1 MNVDMKHKI
10 LLLTLCFL
18 SAALVWGKDE
28 KSPVDNNGRK
38 IVNVEKPGSLKNAIS
53 KKERSLVKTL
63 QLSGSISEEDVN
75 WLSQIPNLTVLDISN
90 LPIEKQEMIIGL
102 RSSWKGVNVTVSEL
116 IVSRE
121 GVEERLEREQWGG
134 DIAARDFKENQSD
147 IAFMYNM
154 ATLRAHGICSD
165 YFKNLSKCKILNYS
179 ESSSPLSF
187 EIPDTLRAIDN
198 GKVNSFIKKENAL
211 LIDDSESSLT
221 LKDCHI
227 WKTYTAEV
235 NSQTD
240 FNNVIYI
247 CSHNV
252 RVLMKQLTIPSNLR
266 YIGSETRIEKHIDMD
281 SGSVGVESIDFEDI
295 DILIRATATSSGR
308 VESIE
313 SIEFE
318 DSDIP
323 LVCLGCFPE
332 GLGTIEVN
340 RPVSFYGK
348 NTTTFR
354 KATEIKFNKKVYRLG
369 CRFVDEVDNLY
380 FASVPDEIDV
390 HGMGKVNVKKR
401 VIIPAGTASRF
412 SQWFHPSDLAE
423 RGNGG
428 LALNI
433 KAEKPGMIL
442 SHIPMDKLGDIDSL
456 TVVGFLYDS
465 DIKILN
471 KCSFLKYL
479 DLSKA
484 IITYS
489 PETKA
494 KQEANAKAFAGLF
507 GMIGA
512 AADMSYKDGNMS
524 SLDYAYAKGMSE
536 LVKDVANVKTG
547 YESCIIPDGAFSDLQ
562 DIVTV
567 KMPYRATQIGT
578 HVLRNCPKLEN
589 VELPLYLKSIG
600 EESFMNCTNLK
611 DLKFPKTLTEIGERC
626 FSGCNSI
633 EIVDLSKCDFTPQTK
648 SSYRNHIDWPQ
659 SFYHC
664 AKLRELRLPQ
674 GITRNKA
681 WGYDE
686 IENNQPRP
694 HTLKV
699 YFPKSLEELG
709 DLYKWGDC
717 ELHFK
722 TIDAPG
728 HLGDAYYKGKVVI
741 YCPKG
746 GTTSYFNAVDGRLER
761 IKIIEE

>member
-1 MNVDMKHKI
+1 MAKRQAVNMKHKI

-18 SAALVWGKDE
+18 SSTFIWGKNE
-28 KSPVDNNGRK
+28 NPPVDSNGRK
-38 IVNVEKPGSLKNAIS
+38 VVNVEKPGSLKKSIS
-53 KKERSLVKTL
+53 KKEHSLIKSL
-63 QLSGSISEEDVN
+63 QISGCISEEDVN
-75 WLSQIPNLTVLDISN
+75 WLSQLPNLMVLDISK
-90 LPIEKQEMIIGL
+90 LSIDKQEMVTGL
-102 RSSWKGVNVTVSEL
+102 QDSWKGRNETVSEL
-116 IVSRE
+116 IVSKE
-121 GVEERLEREQWGG
+121 GVEENLRRNNSKF
-134 DIAARDFKENQSD
+134 ASRDFKENQSD

-154 ATLRAHGICSD
+154 AALRLHDICHD

-179 ESSSPLSF
+179 ESPSPLSF
-187 EIPDTLRAIDN
+187 EIPDTLRAIDDN
-198 GKVNSFIKKENAL
+198 KVNSFIKKENAL
-211 LIDDSESSLT
+211 LIDNNKSTLT

-227 WKTYTAEV
+227 WKTYRAEV
-235 NSQTD
+235 NSQAD

-247 CSHNV
+247 CSREV
-252 RVLMKQLTIPSNLR
+252 RVSMKQLTIPSNLR
-266 YIGSETRIEKHIDMD
+266 YIGSGTGI
-281 SGSVGVESIDFEDI
+281 GV
-295 DILIRATATSSGR
+295 RK
-308 VESIE
+308 V
-313 SIEFE
+313 EFE

-323 LVCLGCFPE
+323 LVCLGYFSG

-340 RPVSFYGK
+340 RPASFYGQ
-348 NTTTFR
+348 NVTTFR
-354 KATEIKFNKKVYRLG
+354 KASEIKFNKKVYRLG
-369 CRFVDEVDNLY
+369 RSFVDEVDNLY
-380 FASVPDEIDV
+380 FASVPEEIDV
-390 HGMGKVNVKKR
+390 HGMEKVNVKKR
-401 VIIPAGTASRF
+401 VIIPAGTASQF
-412 SQWFHPSDLAE
+412 SKWFHSSDLAE

-442 SHIPMDKLGDIDSL
+442 SYIPMDKLGDIDSL
-456 TVVGFLYDS
+456 TIVGFLYDS

-494 KQEANAKAFAGLF
+494 EQEASAKAFAGLF

-524 SLDYAYAKGMSE
+524 SLDYAYTKGMSE
-536 LVKDVANVKTG
+536 LVKDAANVKTG
-547 YESCIIPDGAFSDLQ
+547 YESCIIPDGSFSDLQ

-567 KMPYRATQIGT
+567 KLPYRATHIGRR
-578 HVLRNCPKLEN
+578 VLCNCIKLEN
-589 VELPLYLKSIG
+589 VELPMYLKSIDD
-600 EESFMNCTNLK
+600 ESFMNCTNLK
-611 DLKFPKTLTEIGERC
+611 DLKFPNTLNEIGERC
-626 FSGCNSI
+626 FNDCNSI

-648 SSYRNHIDWPQ
+648 SSYRNHVDWPQ
-659 SFYHC
+659 SFHHC

-681 WGYDE
+681 WGYNE
-686 IENNQPRP
+686 IANNQPRP

-699 YFPKSLEELG
+699 YFPRSLEDIGNSG
-709 DLYKWGDC
+709 DLTNWGDC

-722 TIDAPG
+722 TVDAPG
-728 HLGDAYYKGKVVI
+728 HLGSKYYKRNAII

-746 GTTSYFNAVDGRLER
+746 GTTSYFNAVDGNLER